1 MLIIQ
6 EIKKKT
12 ECLKNSINIKNEN
25 THNFSGLQGG
35 ETGRAKRG
43 TRAGGIDHDDER
55 PTVSKVVRR
64 TENVLRRR
72 KNFKR
77 FNLTIFPRQNLLWV
91 NVINFFLRLKPYDLC
106 YKHITVVNDNR
117 K

>member
-1 MLIIQ
+1 MKNGII
-6 EIKKKT
+6 IKD
-12 ECLKNSINIKNEN
+12 ES

-64 TENVLRRR
+64 AENVLRRR

-91 NVINFFLRLKPYDLC
+91 NVINFFSSSETYDLY